1 MTGCKACG
9 GNMPHRT
16 AQPAPARMT
25 PALPKPTLVTHAKPM
40 PAMRKGT
47 NR

>member
-16 AQPAPARMT
+16 ATPAPARQA
-25 PALPKPTLVTHAKPM
+25 PATQKPTLVTHARYLKTS
-40 PAMRKGT
+40 KGT